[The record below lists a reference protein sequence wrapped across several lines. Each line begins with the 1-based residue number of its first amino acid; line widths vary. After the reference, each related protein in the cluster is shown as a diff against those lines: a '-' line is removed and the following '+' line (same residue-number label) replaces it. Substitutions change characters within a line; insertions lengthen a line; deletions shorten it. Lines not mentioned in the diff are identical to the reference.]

1 MSPPGSPV
9 PHPPVVDEVRAAVAD
24 LGLVARGADLD
35 RSPKFPQ
42 AEFRGLG
49 ERHLLGLRTAIEHGG
64 RGLPLVV
71 TAAAL
76 HELAY
81 ASGTTFAKLSL
92 QPEFCTLLADH
103 GSSELRDRW
112 FRPLT
117 EGRVLVGNH
126 ITEPGAGSDAGALS
140 ATARREGDTY
150 ILDGTKSEAAFADDA
165 EAAIVYARTGSPP
178 GVSAFLVPQG
188 VEGVERSVAPPDLG
202 ERWMRRGTVRYH
214 AVRVPTA
221 ARLGAE
227 GQAFEALKGELT
239 RERLLLA
246 AVYLGVGR
254 ASFDET
260 VAYVGAREAFGRPLS
275 AQQAVAFPLAD
286 DWARLDAGWLYVE
299 RALTRLESGEDV
311 TAEAALAKRLAT
323 ETALAAIDHAIQFH
337 GGRGYS

>member
-165 EAAIVYARTGSPP
+165 EAAIVYARTGSPLGSARSSFP
-178 GVSAFLVPQG
+178 KGWRVSSGRSPRRTSASG
-188 VEGVERSVAPPDLG
+188 GCGAERFATTLSASRP
-202 ERWMRRGTVRYH
+202 RRGSGRK
-214 AVRVPTA
+214 
-221 ARLGAE
+221 ARRSRPS
-227 GQAFEALKGELT
+227 KG
-239 RERLLLA
+239 
-246 AVYLGVGR
+246 
-254 ASFDET
+254 S
-260 VAYVGAREAFGRPLS
+260 
-275 AQQAVAFPLAD
+275 
-286 DWARLDAGWLYVE
+286 
-299 RALTRLESGEDV
+299 
-311 TAEAALAKRLAT
+311 
-323 ETALAAIDHAIQFH
+323 
-337 GGRGYS
+337 